1 MTWAWIGGGVL
12 SGIILLAGVIGL
24 VFRLREDGL
33 LEGLLAPGLRLAPWF
48 GIAVGL
54 FLGAVGLWYSSEP
67 LLFILG
73 FLLGGIL
80 FTLIAL
86 GGDALFDR
94 LWPSFHA
101 CVRRETFA
109 HFSTPI
115 PYFVLFL
122 FLMLTGFLF
131 WATLK
136 ATGMVSVRYVFLSV
150 ASICFF
156 LFPLLTM
163 GLFARERSEG
173 TIEVLM
179 TAPVSDAAVTVAK
192 FIGTMAFYLA
202 MLLPS
207 LLYYFI
213 LVQVGQEIGKPDP
226 GPVVS
231 AMIGMVL
238 IGGFFVSLGLFA
250 SSVTASQILAAIFA
264 WMLVIFFML
273 SRGIAE
279 VSGVTYTWVGDIL
292 VYLNPTDEHLE
303 PFLRGVID
311 PKDVVFFLSF
321 TVFFLF
327 LSVRA
332 IESRKWR

>member
-1 MTWAWIGGGVL
+1 MMWAWIGGLVPAG
-12 SGIILLAGVIGL
+12 ILLLVGVIGL
-24 VFRLREDGL
+24 ILRAREEGL
-33 LEGLLAPGLRLAPWF
+33 AEGLLAPFLKLAPLF
-48 GIAVGL
+48 AIGVGL
-54 FLGAVGLWYSSEP
+54 FVGGVGLWYKNEP
-67 LLFILG
+67 LLFFLG
-73 FLLGGIL
+73 FGVGVLLA
-80 FTLIAL
+80 LIAL
-86 GGDALFDR
+86 GWDAFLDR
-94 LWPSFHA
+94 MWPSFHA
-101 CVRRETFA
+101 CVKRETFT

-122 FLMLTGFLF
+122 FLTFTGFLF

-136 ATGMVSVRYVFLSV
+136 STGMVSVRYVFMSV
-150 ASICFF
+150 AQICFF

-192 FIGTMAFYLA
+192 FLGTMAFYMA

-213 LVQVGQEIGKPDP
+213 LLQVGEEIGKPDP
-226 GPVVS
+226 GPVIS
-231 AMIGMVL
+231 AMVGMVL
-238 IGGFFVSLGLFA
+238 SGGFFISLGLFA
-250 SSVTASQILAAIFA
+250 SSVTSSQILAAILA

-273 SRGIAE
+273 SRGIAGVFG
-279 VSGVTYTWVGDIL
+279 VSYTWLGDIL
-292 VYLNPTDEHLE
+292 VYMDPTGERLE

-327 LSVRA
+327 LSVRS

>member
-1 MTWAWIGGGVL
+1 V
-12 SGIILLAGVIGL
+12 LAGVVLGAALAVLAAVGVFLRVKAEGL
-24 VFRLREDGL
+24 A
-33 LEGLLAPGLRLAPWF
+33 EGLLAPYLKLAPWL
-48 GIAVGL
+48 AVVLGL
-54 FLGAVGLWYSSEP
+54 FVGAVGLWYLNQP
-67 LLFILG
+67 LLFFIGVGVGAVAGLVVLG
-73 FLLGGIL
+73 YDELL
-80 FTLIAL
+80 
-86 GGDALFDR
+86 DR
-94 LWPSFHA
+94 TWPSFYA

-109 HFSTPI
+109 QFATPI

-136 ATGMVSVRYVFLSV
+136 SSGVVSVRYVFMSL

-179 TAPVSDAAVTVAK
+179 TGPVSDAAVTVAK
-192 FIGTMAFYLA
+192 FIGTMVFYLA

-213 LVQVGQEIGKPDP
+213 LVEVGSEIGKPDP
-226 GPVVS
+226 GPVIS

-238 IGGFFVSLGLFA
+238 VGGFFISLGLFA
-250 SSVTASQILAAIFA
+250 SALTASQILAAILA
-264 WMLVIFFML
+264 WMFVIFFML
-273 SRGIAE
+273 ARPIAE
-279 VSGVTYTWVGDIL
+279 VAGLTYTWLGDIL
-292 VYLNPTDEHLE
+292 AYMNPTEEHLE

-327 LSVRA
+327 LSVRT
-332 IESRKWR
+332 IETRKWR